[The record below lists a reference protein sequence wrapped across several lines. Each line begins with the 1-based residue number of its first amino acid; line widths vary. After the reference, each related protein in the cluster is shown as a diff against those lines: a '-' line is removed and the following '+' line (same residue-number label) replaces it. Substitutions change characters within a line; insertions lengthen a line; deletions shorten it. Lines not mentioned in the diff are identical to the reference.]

1 MKALSP
7 PVKLVVIAAWILLA
21 QLLAAAL
28 VGEGPERLGLFILL
42 AAAGLWM
49 SEIVPLPVTALLVP
63 AAAYFSGLMSAA
75 DALAPFSSSII
86 FLFMGGFT
94 LASVLHTH
102 GIDRRLAGGVLHLGR
117 GRLWPTLV
125 GFMAVVSFLSMW
137 MSNTATTAMMLPVA
151 LSLVDEKFPRTRT
164 FVVLGTAYA
173 ANIGGLGTVVGS
185 PPNAIAARQLG
196 LDFATWLK
204 VGLPVTLAMFPLVL
218 AVLWIVLRPDR
229 EKAEVQKVEV
239 QKVEVETARWTP
251 GAIGAVVFFVCT
263 VIAWV
268 FSAQITRI
276 FELGKSFDAMVGLTI
291 TALAPTF
298 GLVTWLKLHEHINW
312 GILLLFGGG
321 LCLSSILKET
331 GTSVWLAQTLLAG
344 LGNAPGWLLIMAGI
358 TLMIFLTELASNTG
372 SAAILVPVIYAL
384 AQQFDPAIS
393 YAMVFGVGIAA
404 TCAFMLPVA
413 TPPNALAYSTGAVRQ
428 RQMLRAG
435 LLLNLVAIPLIF
447 IMVSLLT

>member
-1 MKALSP
+1 MKNLTL

-21 QLLAAAL
+21 YFLAGAA
-28 VGEGPERLGLFILL
+28 VGEGPEKLGLFILISV
-42 AAAGLWM
+42 AGLWM

-63 AAAYFSGLMSAA
+63 AAAYFSGLMPAA

-117 GRLWPTLV
+117 GHLWLTLI

-137 MSNTATTAMMLPVA
+137 MSNTATTAMMLPIA
-151 LSLVDEKFPRTRT
+151 LSLVDEEFPRTRT
-164 FVVLGTAYA
+164 YIVLGTAYA
-173 ANIGGLGTVVGS
+173 ANIGGLATVVGS
-185 PPNAIAARQLG
+185 PPNAIAARTLG
-196 LDFATWLK
+196 LDFADWLK

-218 AVLWIVLRPDR
+218 AALWVVLRPDR
-229 EKAEVQKVEV
+229 EEARIRHTEVD
-239 QKVEVETARWTP
+239 TAKWTSM
-251 GAIGAVVFFVCT
+251 ATGAVVLFVCT

-276 FELGKSFDAMVGLTI
+276 FGLGRSFDAIVGLTI
-291 TALAPTF
+291 TALAPLF
-298 GLVTWLKLHEHINW
+298 GLVTWPKLQQHINW

-321 LCLSSILKET
+321 LCLSVILSET

-344 LGNAPGWLLIMAGI
+344 LGNAPGWLLVMAGI
-358 TLMIFLTELASNTG
+358 ALMIFLTELASNTG

-413 TPPNALAYSTGAVRQ
+413 TPPNALVYGTGVIRQ
-428 RQMLRAG
+428 SQMLRAG
-435 LLLNLVAIPLIF
+435 LMLNLAAIPLLWA
-447 IMVSLLT
+447 MVSLLA

>member
-1 MKALSP
+1 MKAFSL
-7 PVKLVVIAAWILLA
+7 PVKLMVIAAWILLA
-21 QLLAAAL
+21 HLLSGAL
-28 VGEGPERLGLFILL
+28 VGEGPEKLGLFILIS
-42 AAAGLWM
+42 AAGLWM

-63 AAAYFSGLMSAA
+63 AAAYFSGLMPAA

-117 GRLWPTLV
+117 GHLWPTLI

-137 MSNTATTAMMLPVA
+137 MSNTATTAMMLPIA

-173 ANIGGLGTVVGS
+173 ANIGGLATVVGS

-196 LDFATWLK
+196 LDFATWMK

-229 EKAEVQKVEV
+229 EKAKVQKVEV
-239 QKVEVETARWTP
+239 KTAQWTP
-251 GAIGAVVFFVCT
+251 GAIGAVALFVCT

-268 FSAQITRI
+268 FSAQITRL
-276 FELGKSFDAMVGLTI
+276 FELGSSFDAMVGLTI

-298 GLVTWLKLHEHINW
+298 GLVTWLKLQEHINW

-321 LCLSSILKET
+321 LCLSAILKET

-358 TLMIFLTELASNTG
+358 ALMIFLTELASNTG

-413 TPPNALAYSTGAVRQ
+413 TPPNALAYGTGAVRQ
-428 RQMLRAG
+428 GQMLHAG
-435 LLLNLVAIPLIF
+435 LLLNLAAIPLIF
-447 IMVSLLT
+447 IMVSLLA